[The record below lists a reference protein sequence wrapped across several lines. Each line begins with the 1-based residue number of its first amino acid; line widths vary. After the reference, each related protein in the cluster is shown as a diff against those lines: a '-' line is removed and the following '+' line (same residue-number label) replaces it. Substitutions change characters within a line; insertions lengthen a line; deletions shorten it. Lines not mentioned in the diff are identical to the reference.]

1 MFENHEKKV
10 LFFNNVLKIHLQ
22 IDMKIQNEIHMYNN
36 YQTLSQSDLKLSQYF
51 QLINFQLTSSVHH
64 AYPWCIFPLNS
75 ILLKQWAAIQA
86 YHTCQ
91 KNFTLNTLG
100 IQFKMYFLDVSSKP
114 QKLLKSFF
122 QAESDYCER
131 GCVGGCA
138 VLVWLCSSWC
148 EAEATAAA
156 FKAGFTDEAGSRR
169 SARHP
174 CPPLCQRR
182 SA

>member
-1 MFENHEKKV
+1 MMLTWLPHLTLLYRIRIQIVSKIKTKYCVITIGQLTINFP
-10 LFFNNVLKIHLQ
+10 FNVLISSLPHPYTMRIRDVFSLSTQ
-22 IDMKIQNEIHMYNN
+22 YCSSNERQSKHI
-36 YQTLSQSDLKLSQYF
+36 TLAK
-51 QLINFQLTSSVHH
+51 
-64 AYPWCIFPLNS
+64 
-75 ILLKQWAAIQA
+75 
-86 YHTCQ
+86 

-100 IQFKMYFLDVSSKP
+100 IQLKMYFLDVSSKP